1 MTFFWTDTDE
11 DVMGVHIIID
21 GYNLIRQSPSL
32 SKVDRQDLQLG
43 REALVALLV
52 AYKKVKPHPITVV
65 FDGSADPSLYGPR
78 DRVKG
83 ISIRYSHG
91 GESADDVIRRMARR
105 EKAKALV
112 VSSDRAVMAAAEAA
126 GATAM
131 HAADFEN
138 KIAMAHYMSVKGGEP
153 PAESE
158 GWIPTTRKKGP
169 SRRLPKRKRRAL
181 ARAKKL

>member
-1 MTFFWTDTDE
+1 MTHFWTGTKE

-21 GYNLIRQSPSL
+21 GYNLIRQSPRL
-32 SKVDRQDLQLG
+32 AKADRQDLQLG
-43 REALVALLV
+43 REALVDLLA

-65 FDGSADPSLYGPR
+65 FDGSAEPSLYSPR

-91 GESADDVIRRMARR
+91 GESADDVIRKMARQ

-112 VSSDRAVMAAAEAA
+112 VSSDREVMAAAEDA

-138 KIAMAHYMSVKGGEP
+138 KIAMAQYIAVKGGEP
-153 PAESE
+153 SVESS
-158 GWIPTTRKKGP
+158 GWVPTTRKKGP
-169 SRRLPKRKRRAL
+169 SRRLPKKRRRAL